1 MLYLCM
7 VAGQGICIVFKNVFK
22 NVFKS
27 VFKNV
32 LKSDFKSV
40 SKIEGWSYDTLRR
53 GCLYFAGAN

>member
-7 VAGQGICIVFKNVFK
+7 VAGQGICIVFK

>member
-22 NVFKS
+22 S
-27 VFKNV
+27 IFKNV